1 MSQAITDTLQTRL
14 AAIVGDK
21 HVLGEDKIQLRDHG
35 WCEHS
40 QRAKLLVRPA
50 SKEELSEV
58 AKLATEMGVK
68 LVAQGGLTGLVD
80 ATTTEPDNVIVSTER
95 LNKII
100 RVDPLQNVLIAEAGV
115 TLAKAH
121 AAAAEHG
128 LTLGVDIPSRDSCT
142 LGCLLYT
149 SPSPRDRG

>member
-80 ATTTEPDNVIVSTER
+80 
-95 LNKII
+95 
-100 RVDPLQNVLIAEAGV
+100 
-115 TLAKAH
+115 
-121 AAAAEHG
+121 
-128 LTLGVDIPSRDSCT
+128 
-142 LGCLLYT
+142 CLLYT
-149 SPSPRDRG
+149 SPSPRDRQKSRMPSSA